1 MTSHPANSSWPI
13 VGLVDQSWQP
23 QEELQTSRRQALAH
37 RGTYQAALVPK
48 ISHINPTLTNEALTL
63 ADEAAIEIA
72 KFDSTVGNTVA
83 PFSAIL
89 MRSEAASSSQIENL
103 SASPLAIIRAEIG
116 AGETP
121 NASLILSNQTAMQQA
136 ISASEDFTSESIL
149 AIHRALMQRADPENA
164 GCFRTVPVWIGG
176 SHLGPHQADYVGPP
190 ADSVPDLIGDLV
202 QFTRRRDLPAMVQIA
217 IAHAQ
222 FETIHPFNDGNGRTG
237 RAVIQVLLKHLNIS
251 NSLMAPV
258 SAGLLSDTQRYFRAL
273 DAYRAGDPNEIV
285 KVLSEAALRAV
296 ENGRLLTADLEQ
308 IRMDWQQLAVGR
320 AGSAARELLD
330 LLLAQ
335 PLITTTR
342 AIELLGRTAVNT
354 QRAIDTLVDA
364 GVLTQIGQTRRN
376 RIWQARE
383 VLFALEQFAT
393 RTRRRR

>member
-1 MTSHPANSSWPI
+1 MTSNPSESSWPI
-13 VGLVDQSWQP
+13 VGRVDQPWQHL
-23 QEELQTSRRQALAH
+23 EGLQSSRRQALAH

-48 ISHINPTLTNEALTL
+48 ISHISPTLSNEAMAL

-83 PFSAIL
+83 PFAAIL
-89 MRSEAASSSQIENL
+89 LRSEAASSSQIENL
-103 SASPLAIIRAEIG
+103 TASPMAIIRAEIG

-121 NASLILSNQTAMQQA
+121 NASLILSNQTAMQEA

-149 AIHRALMQRADPENA
+149 GMHRALMHQADPENA
-164 GCFRTVPVWIGG
+164 GRFRTVPVWIGG
-176 SHLGPHQADYVGPP
+176 SLLGPHLADYVGPP
-190 ADSVPDLIGDLV
+190 ADLVAELIDDLV
-202 QFTRRRDLPAMVQIA
+202 KFTQRRDLPAMVQVA

-237 RAVIQVLLKHLNIS
+237 RAVIQVLLKHLNVS

-258 SAGLLSDTQRYFRAL
+258 SAGLLNDTERYFRAL

-285 KVLSEAALRAV
+285 KVLSDAALSAI

-308 IRMDWQQLAVGR
+308 IRMDWQQIAVGR

-330 LLLAQ
+330 ILLAQ
-335 PLITTTR
+335 PLITSTR
-342 AIELLGRTAVNT
+342 AIEMLGRTAVNT
-354 QRAIDTLVDA
+354 QRAIDSLVEA
-364 GVLTQIGQTRRN
+364 GVLTQVGQTKRN
-376 RIWQARE
+376 RIWQAKE
-383 VLFALEQFAT
+383 VLVALEKFAM
-393 RTRRRR
+393 RTRRMR

>member
-1 MTSHPANSSWPI
+1 
-13 VGLVDQSWQP
+13 
-23 QEELQTSRRQALAH
+23 
-37 RGTYQAALVPK
+37 
-48 ISHINPTLTNEALTL
+48 
-63 ADEAAIEIA
+63 
-72 KFDSTVGNTVA
+72 
-83 PFSAIL
+83 
-89 MRSEAASSSQIENL
+89 
-103 SASPLAIIRAEIG
+103 
-116 AGETP
+116 
-121 NASLILSNQTAMQQA
+121 
-136 ISASEDFTSESIL
+136 
-149 AIHRALMQRADPENA
+149 
-164 GCFRTVPVWIGG
+164 
-176 SHLGPHQADYVGPP
+176 
-190 ADSVPDLIGDLV
+190 
-202 QFTRRRDLPAMVQIA
+202 
-217 IAHAQ
+217 
-222 FETIHPFNDGNGRTG
+222 
-237 RAVIQVLLKHLNIS
+237 
-251 NSLMAPV
+251 MAPL

>member
-1 MTSHPANSSWPI
+1 
-13 VGLVDQSWQP
+13 
-23 QEELQTSRRQALAH
+23 
-37 RGTYQAALVPK
+37 VPK

-89 MRSEAASSSQIENL
+89 LRSEAASSSQIENL

-136 ISASEDFTSESIL
+136 ISASEDFASESIL
-149 AIHRALMQRADPENA
+149 AMHRALMQRADPENA
-164 GCFRTVPVWIGG
+164 GSFRTVPVWIGG
-176 SHLGPHQADYVGPP
+176 SPLGPHQADYVGPP
-190 ADSVPDLIGDLV
+190 ADLVPDLIGDLV